1 MRPHHLTKRKIFMTR
16 THTLPAGSMAQAPV
30 STSASTFD
38 LFDYIRDTANTEVAA
53 QMAQSTAWRIDTLIQ
68 GAARQLFKTV
78 REDLFKRGVDGLSE
92 LTMALQEQ
100 AFAEHSFEEAGSS
113 TDGPVTIIKELMLWR
128 EAAHNLAHELT
139 ALTTDFAGRPKHYE
153 VPDLDNVFFQE
164 VNLKV
169 KPQTKR
175 RMAMSV
181 ERRAKA
187 YDLTPEETQA
197 QLAKRI
203 SREEGKLK
211 DVGITLQ
218 EQAGAVYEMFRQACV
233 STLDADIGQCFHTM
247 ATPSQRVLI
256 ESAMAA
262 ADRAED
268 YATSS
273 TSLSD
278 AEFDDVCMSVLRVN
292 KELKAVLQSP
302 RFRVAAQQEAAAAVN
317 VG

>member
-1 MRPHHLTKRKIFMTR
+1 MNAPRI
-16 THTLPAGSMAQAPV
+16 HTLPAGSMAKAPV
-30 STSASTFD
+30 STSTSTFD
-38 LFDYIRDTANTEVAA
+38 LFDYVRGTSNVDVAA
-53 QMAQSTAWRIDTLIQ
+53 QMAQSIAWRLDVMIQ
-68 GAARQLFKTV
+68 GAARQLFKAV
-78 REDLFKRGVDGLSE
+78 REHQYTNGVDGLSE

-100 AFAEHSFEEAGSS
+100 SFAEQAFAETGSS

-139 ALTTDFAGRPKHYE
+139 ALTTDFAGQPKHYE
-153 VPDLDNVFFQE
+153 VPDLDSVFFQE

-175 RMAMSV
+175 RMAMSI

-211 DVGITLQ
+211 DVGTTLQ
-218 EQAGAVYEMFRQACV
+218 EQAGAVYEMFRQACAA
-233 STLDADIGQCFHTM
+233 TLDADVGQCFHTM
-247 ATPSQRVLI
+247 ATSSQRVLI
-256 ESAMAA
+256 ESAMLA

-273 TSLSD
+273 SSLSD
-278 AEFDDVCMSVLRVN
+278 AEFDDVCMTVLCVN
-292 KELKAVLQSP
+292 KELKAVLTSP
-302 RFRVAAQQEAAAAVN
+302 RFRNAAQQEAAAAVN

>member
-1 MRPHHLTKRKIFMTR
+1 MNAPRI
-16 THTLPAGSMAQAPV
+16 HTLPAGSMAQAPV
-30 STSASTFD
+30 STSMSTFD
-38 LFDYIRDTANTEVAA
+38 LFDYVRGTTNVDVAA
-53 QMAQSTAWRIDTLIQ
+53 QMAQSIAWRLDVMIQ

-78 REDLFKRGVDGLSE
+78 REHQYASGVDGLSE

-100 AFAEHSFEEAGSS
+100 AFAEQAFAETGSS

-139 ALTTDFAGRPKHYE
+139 SFTVDFAGQPKHYE
-153 VPDLDNVFFQE
+153 VPDLDGVFFQE

-175 RMAMSV
+175 RMTMSID
-181 ERRAKA
+181 RRAKA
-187 YDLTPEETQA
+187 YDLTPEEKQA

-203 SREEGKLK
+203 LREEGKLK
-211 DVGITLQ
+211 DVGTTLQ
-218 EQAGAVYEMFRQACV
+218 EQAGAVYEMFRQACAA
-233 STLDADIGQCFHTM
+233 TLDADVGQCFHTM
-247 ATPSQRVLI
+247 ATSSQRVLI
-256 ESAMAA
+256 ESAMLA

-273 TSLSD
+273 SSLSD
-278 AEFDDVCMSVLRVN
+278 AEFDDVCMTVLCVN
-292 KELKAVLQSP
+292 KELKAVLTSP
-302 RFRVAAQQEAAAAVN
+302 RFRNAAQQEAAAAVN

>member
-1 MRPHHLTKRKIFMTR
+1 MTR

-68 GAARQLFKTV
+68 GAARQLFKAV
-78 REDLFKRGVDGLSE
+78 REHQHASGVDGLSE

-100 AFAEHSFEEAGSS
+100 AFAEQAFAETGSS

-128 EAAHNLAHELT
+128 AAAHNLAHELT
-139 ALTTDFAGRPKHYE
+139 SFTVDFAGRPKHYE
-153 VPDLDNVFFQE
+153 IPDLDDVFFQE
-164 VNLKV
+164 INLKI
-169 KPQTKR
+169 KSQTKR

-187 YDLTPEETQA
+187 YDLTPEETRA

-218 EQAGAVYEMFRQACV
+218 EQAGAVYEMFRQACAA
-233 STLDADIGQCFHTM
+233 TLDADVGQCFHTM
-247 ATPSQRVLI
+247 ALSAQRALI
-256 ESAMAA
+256 ESAMTA

-273 TSLSD
+273 SSLSD
-278 AEFDDVCMSVLRVN
+278 VEFDEVCMSVLRVN

-302 RFRVAAQQEAAAAVN
+302 RFRNDAAQQAAAAVN